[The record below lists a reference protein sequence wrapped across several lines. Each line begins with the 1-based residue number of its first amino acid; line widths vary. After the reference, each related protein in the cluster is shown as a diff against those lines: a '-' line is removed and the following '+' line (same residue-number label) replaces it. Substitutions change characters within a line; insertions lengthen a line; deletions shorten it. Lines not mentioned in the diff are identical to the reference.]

1 MATSRFWIVGCIG
14 FAALSAY
21 LAINNATMG
30 FGDYTNGVHYRFV
43 ASQRDAMFKLI
54 SELQPALQVDEVE
67 AAAKAARLSI
77 ARRPGSLQMIGGV
90 EFIITGTEISGARS
104 TNF

>member
-1 MATSRFWIVGCIG
+1 MAISRFWMIGCIG

-21 LAINNATMG
+21 LAVNNATMG
-30 FGDYTNGVHYRFV
+30 FGDYVNGVHLRFV

-54 SELQPALQVDEVE
+54 SELRPRLQVDQVE
-67 AAAKAARLSI
+67 AAATAAKLSI
-77 ARRPGSLQMIGGV
+77 TRRPESLHMIGGI
-90 EFIITGTEISGARS
+90 EFIVSGTEISGARS